1 MGDGRM
7 VSQKING
14 EIVVVLGW
22 GPAILLQFAHP
33 LVAAGVADHSSF
45 GARPVERLRRFR
57 HTLDA
62 MLALTFGTS
71 QDVEQAARSINAIH
85 DRVSGQLPSAVG
97 PFPSGTAYSAHDPE
111 LLRWVHATMLD
122 ILPRAYEL
130 FVEPLTNQEKDIYC
144 AEGSGVEPLLG
155 IPSGYLP
162 TSMAQLRRYMAE
174 MLASD
179 EITVTPLARMLAR
192 AIVSPDFVGAAG
204 PLLSLNRLASIGLLP
219 AKIRTAY
226 GFSWSR
232 RHEAALR
239 LAAAGVRRLLPVMP
253 GMLRRWPAARRTAM
267 PRGSNPHTRRLRIA
281 A

>member
-1 MGDGRM
+1 MDDGRV

-45 GARPVERLRRFR
+45 GARPVERLHRFR

-62 MLALTFGTS
+62 MLALTFGSS
-71 QDVEQAARSINAIH
+71 QEVEQAARSINAIH
-85 DRVSGQLPSAVG
+85 DRVSGQLPTGMG
-97 PFPSGTAYSAHDPE
+97 PFPSRTAYSAHDPE

-122 ILPRAYEL
+122 ILPRTYEL
-130 FVEPLTNQEKDIYC
+130 FVGPLTAQERDIYC

-179 EITVTPLARMLAR
+179 EITVTPLARRLAR